1 MEFLK
6 QLNLK
11 KENEGTSTGT
21 VVVASKGTFIS
32 SHSPVDGN
40 IIGSVNTTDKEAYE
54 KVIITASPAFLEWR
68 KWLDPKRGEVVR
80 Q

>member
-21 VVVASKGTFIS
+21 SVVASNGTFIS
-32 SHSPVDGN
+32 SYSPVDGN
-40 IIGSVNTTDKEAYE
+40 LIGAVNTTGR
-54 KVIITASPAFLEWR
+54 L
-68 KWLDPKRGEVVR
+68 
-80 Q
+80 